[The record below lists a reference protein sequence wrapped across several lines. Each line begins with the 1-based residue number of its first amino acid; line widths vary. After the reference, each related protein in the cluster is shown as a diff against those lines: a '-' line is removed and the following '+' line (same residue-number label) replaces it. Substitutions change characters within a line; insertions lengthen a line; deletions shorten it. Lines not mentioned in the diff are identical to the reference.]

1 MKNISQRLCILFV
14 LISISAQAQMLTR
27 EQAIETALQNNQQIK
42 SAEFEVEYFKQM
54 KKTGSELGKFSAMW
68 MSGQYNTIET
78 DNNFTFT
85 QSIPFPTAIGAHT
98 KLKKEQVTG
107 SQMNLA
113 VVQNTLVYE
122 VKSLYEQL
130 VYQQAL
136 HTLLMSQDSLFTD
149 FARAS
154 ALRYKAGESTLLE
167 RTTAETQLQEVK
179 NQLRKNEADLFI
191 LQSKLKTLLKSEA
204 AFLPSEELTKL
215 TLSTDTVTNN
225 PQLSYMNQQVVV
237 ANQNR
242 RVEKSGL
249 LPDIMVGYF
258 NQSLIGFQ
266 NVSGQEVYY
275 DKNKRFQG
283 FQLGI
288 SFPLWFGPQVAKSK
302 AAGFQEE
309 ATRKSTE
316 FFQATLMGELEQTQ
330 SELEKNEASLQYYE
344 TSALQNANLILQ
356 QARKAYR
363 GGEIGYIE
371 FLQSVQSA
379 QTIKANYLMAL
390 TQYNQSVIKMDF
402 LFGKN

>member
-1 MKNISQRLCILFV
+1 MKKISQRLYILFV
-14 LISISAQAQMLTR
+14 LISISAQAQTLTR

-54 KKTGSELGKFSAMW
+54 KKTGSDLGKFSAMW

-78 DNNFTFT
+78 DNNFTFS

-98 KLKKEQVTG
+98 RLKKEQVTG

-167 RTTAETQLQEVK
+167 KTTAETQLQEVK
-179 NQLRKNEADLFI
+179 NQLRKNETDLVI
-191 LQSKLKTLLKSEA
+191 LQSKLKTLLKSETT
-204 AFLPSEELTKL
+204 FLPSEELTKL

-225 PQLSYMNQQVVV
+225 PQLSYMNQQVVI
-237 ANQNR
+237 ANQNKR
-242 RVEKSGL
+242 AEKSGL
-249 LPDIMVGYF
+249 LPDITVGYF

-283 FQLGI
+283 FQLGVSI
-288 SFPLWFGPQVAKSK
+288 PLWFGPQVAKSK

-309 ATRKSTE
+309 ATRKSAE
-316 FFQATLMGELEQTQ
+316 FFQATLIGELEQTQ
-330 SELEKNEASLQYYE
+330 KELEKDEASLQYYE

-356 QARKAYR
+356 QAGKAYR

-379 QTIKANYLMAL
+379 QTIKANYVMAL

-402 LFGKN
+402 LLGKN

>member
-1 MKNISQRLCILFV
+1 MKNIIQSVYILFV
-14 LISISAQAQMLTR
+14 LIAVPAQAQQLTR
-27 EQAIETALQNNQQIK
+27 EQAIQTALQNNLQIK

-54 KKTGSELGKFSAMW
+54 KKTGSDLGKFSAMW

-85 QSIPFPTAIGAHT
+85 QSIPFPTAIRAHT

-107 SQMNLA
+107 SQMNLS

-122 VKSLYEQL
+122 VKSVYEQL

-136 HTLLMSQDSLFTD
+136 HSLLMSQDSLFTD

-154 ALRYKAGESTLLE
+154 ALRHKAGESTLLE
-167 RTTAETQLQEVK
+167 KTTAETQLQEVK
-179 NQLRKNEADLFI
+179 NQLRKSETDILI
-191 LQSKLKTLLKSEA
+191 LQSKLKTLLKSENT
-204 AFLPSEELTKL
+204 FLPSEGLTKL
-215 TLSTDTVTNN
+215 TLPADPVSNN

-237 ANQNR
+237 ANKNR

-249 LPDIMVGYF
+249 LPDITIGYF

-266 NVSGQEVYY
+266 NLSGQEVYY

-283 FQLGI
+283 FQLGV
-288 SFPLWFGPQVAKSK
+288 SVPLWFGPQVAKAK

-309 ATRKSTE
+309 AIRKSAE
-316 FFQATLMGELEQTQ
+316 FFQTTLEGELEQTQ
-330 SELEKNEASLQYYE
+330 QELEKNEASLQYYE

-356 QARKAYR
+356 QAGKAYR

-379 QTIKANYLMAL
+379 QIIKVNYLMAL

-402 LFGKN
+402 LRGKN

>member
-1 MKNISQRLCILFV
+1 MKNIIQSVYILFV
-14 LISISAQAQMLTR
+14 LIAVPAQAQQLTR
-27 EQAIETALQNNQQIK
+27 EQAIQTALQNNLQIK

-54 KKTGSELGKFSAMW
+54 KKTGSDLGKFSAMW

-85 QSIPFPTAIGAHT
+85 QSIPFPTAIRAHT

-107 SQMNLA
+107 SQMNLS

-136 HTLLMSQDSLFTD
+136 HSLLMSQDSLFTD

-154 ALRYKAGESTLLE
+154 ALRHKAGESTLLE
-167 RTTAETQLQEVK
+167 KTTAETQLQEVK
-179 NQLRKNEADLFI
+179 NQLRKSETDI
-191 LQSKLKTLLKSEA
+191 LILESKLKTLLKSENT
-204 AFLPSEELTKL
+204 FLPSEGLTKL
-215 TLSTDTVTNN
+215 TLPADPVSNN

-249 LPDIMVGYF
+249 LPDITVGYF

-283 FQLGI
+283 FQLGVSI
-288 SFPLWFGPQVAKSK
+288 PLWFGPQVAKAK
-302 AAGFQEE
+302 AAGLQEE
-309 ATRKSTE
+309 AIRKSAE
-316 FFQATLMGELEQTQ
+316 FFQTTLEGELEQTQ
-330 SELEKNEASLQYYE
+330 QELEKNEASLQYYE

-356 QARKAYR
+356 QAGKAYR

-379 QTIKANYLMAL
+379 QIIKVNYLMAL

-402 LFGKN
+402 LRGKN

>member
-356 QARKAYR
+356 QAGKAYR